1 MTWPAGAV
9 KRRTLRT
16 HTMQSRLCDGIL
28 LRMEC
33 ANTAAIFDKTA
44 NIRAV
49 RLTRRRA
56 VIARAQ
62 NPPVAHNQRANMPS
76 KASGTRRDLTGDTE
90 KVLIPAWTLA
100 VGFRQ
105 LTPKSGNRRRML

>member
-9 KRRTLRT
+9 KRRALCAHTVQGCLRD
-16 HTMQSRLCDGIL
+16 RIL

-33 ANTAAIFDKTA
+33 TNTAAILDKTA
-44 NIRAV
+44 DIRAV
-49 RLTRRRA
+49 RLTWRRT
-56 VIARAQ
+56 VVPGAQ
-62 NPPVAHNQRANMPS
+62 NPSVAYNQRANMPS

-100 VGFRQ
+100 LGFCQ

>member
-33 ANTAAIFDKTA
+33 TNTATIFDKTA

-49 RLTRRRA
+49 RLTWRRT
-56 VIARAQ
+56 VVPGAQ
-62 NPPVAHNQRANMPS
+62 NPSVAYNQRANMPS

-100 VGFRQ
+100 G
-105 LTPKSGNRRRML
+105 